1 MPCSAAVL
9 IWSKSSL
16 SSSLSLSLFLF
27 LPSDLYSYV
36 VDTVTTVGEVR
47 HSQLDLLSVGVKPP
61 EGRCQDDIIWS
72 WCDGPPPFFRNDCFS
87 LTWATSFPA
96 FSNCPSSL
104 SNMCKP
110 LRAFRPNSESSD
122 PRSRPYLAVVS
133 CLYSEF
139 IISLDCIY
147 TALYMFK
154 FWFYLVKN

>member
-1 MPCSAAVL
+1 MHCSAAVL

-27 LPSDLYSYV
+27 SLSDLYSYV
-36 VDTVTTVGEVR
+36 VDSVTTVGEVR
-47 HSQLDLLSVGVKPP
+47 QSRLDLLSVGVKLP

-72 WCDGPPPFFRNDCFS
+72 WCDGPPPFFRNGCFS

-96 FSNCPSSL
+96 FSNRPSSL
-104 SNMCKP
+104 SNTRKP
-110 LRAFRPNSESSD
+110 LRALDSKFWVVWSEEST
-122 PRSRPYLAVVS
+122 LLWAVVS
-133 CLYSEF
+133 SLYSEF

-154 FWFYLVKN
+154 F